1 MLLRMYACVCIV
13 NHVFEDVFPFQYFCF
28 TVHFHFHCYVLQ
40 KFSSKSDVW
49 SFGVFLW
56 ELLSFGRTPYP
67 SIVSTCCYINPYPSI
82 VSTCCYIN
90 PYPSIVSTCCYINP
104 YPSIVSTCCYINPYP
119 SIVSTCCY
127 INPYPSIVSTCCLQS
142 L

>member
-1 MLLRMYACVCIV
+1 MTAVLRVHCILMCMLPRMYACVCI
-13 NHVFEDVFPFQYFCF
+13 VFEDVFPFQYFCF
-28 TVHFHFHCYVLQ
+28 TVHFHCHVLQ

-56 ELLSFGRTPYP
+56 ELFSFGRTPYP

-104 YPSIVSTCCYINPYP
+104 YPSIVSLFAKFVNLIKYMYIII
-119 SIVSTCCY
+119 SFSSAC
-127 INPYPSIVSTCCLQS
+127 
-142 L
+142 